1 MAATIHLS
9 QQHSC
14 SLLPLTTLP
23 EDVLDLDV
31 EEVSK
36 RRLEMLDPV
45 TADGGMPARVEHAGP
60 DAIRLQ
66 YVLDAPLRDRAA
78 PPVIHPSGG
87 RIGGELLLRPR
98 RRDHALVFRRQK
110 QLDEHGEA
118 LAADARLVEL
128 LGQLHRGRAYALRPI
143 AAGEIG
149 DRK

>member
-1 MAATIHLS
+1 
-9 QQHSC
+9 
-14 SLLPLTTLP
+14 
-23 EDVLDLDV
+23 
-31 EEVSK
+31 
-36 RRLEMLDPV
+36 MLDPV

-66 YVLDAPLRDRAA
+66 YVLDAPLCDRTA

-118 LAADARLVEL
+118 LAADARRVEL
-128 LGQLHRGRAYALRPI
+128 LGHLPRRPPYPPPPTPPPQLPHPPHPPP
-143 AAGEIG
+143 
-149 DRK
+149 